1 MQNVVEQFSCPRVRR
16 RRRWLQRGRHNG
28 AGCDRSA
35 TRHVSPLS
43 GVMGSGVSRRN
54 VTTNSVATDVVVGVT
69 TKDMNNP
76 KSTVSFN
83 LCIYPRATFTTI
95 SLQALGWGTLVV
107 AAGVS
112 YIFAKKGIDE
122 RREKQKS
129 EGSRPT
135 EKLDC
140 TSIAPLRIV

>member
-1 MQNVVEQFSCPRVRR
+1 
-16 RRRWLQRGRHNG
+16 
-28 AGCDRSA
+28 
-35 TRHVSPLS
+35 
-43 GVMGSGVSRRN
+43 MGSGVSRRN
-54 VTTNSVATDVVVGVT
+54 VTTNSVVASDVVVGVT

-76 KSTVSFN
+76 KST
-83 LCIYPRATFTTI
+83 
-95 SLQALGWGTLVV
+95 ALGWGTLVV

-135 EKLDC
+135 EKLDWRQKIEREE
-140 TSIAPLRIV
+140 SLAKAQQQDAVNSSPKVNSDSSGKDEVPRKDS